1 MSTKLFNVRNY
12 DDTVEFS
19 SLLELYNKMSRH
31 LNSAA
36 IEINEDYASVILS
49 SNPNL
54 KQNSLIFGKEQD
66 DILGFASIMQLPFF
80 KDEWFVIYG
89 MEIEYLNSELPGEL
103 IEEILNLGE
112 KNTIPE
118 LYISTSGELSR
129 QFNDKLEMLGFKPIH
144 FYFTLFLDDYNRFTP
159 PDTPHGIHIRNRE
172 EIDDYK
178 SVVQVI
184 NEAFKDSFLW
194 SDVKV
199 GKWKRTHEK
208 FKENHVVGYAIA
220 YEDTKVV
227 GFCQSY
233 FNPNKELIGTI
244 NTLGVLPSYHHRGI
258 GSALFASRVEFLRD
272 KGCNRISLPV
282 DAKNE
287 RALKLYEK
295 FGFYQKKNLTERTYK
310 LI

>member
-1 MSTKLFNVRNY
+1 MSAKFFNVRNY

-19 SLLELYNKMSRH
+19 TLLELYNKMSKH
-31 LNSAA
+31 LNPAA
-36 IEINEDYASVILS
+36 IEITDEYASALLS

-54 KQNSLIFGKEQD
+54 QQNSLIFGKEQK
-66 DILGFASIMQLPFF
+66 DILGFTSIIQLPFY
-80 KDEWFVIYG
+80 KDEWFAIYG
-89 MEIEYLNSELPGEL
+89 IELEYLNSELPGEL
-103 IEEILNLGE
+103 IEAVFNFGKKIN
-112 KNTIPE
+112 IPE
-118 LYISTSGELSR
+118 LYIQTSGDLSKP
-129 QFNDKLEMLGFKPIH
+129 FDDKLGNLGFKPIH
-144 FYFTLFLDDYNRFTP
+144 YYFSMILDDYNLYIP
-159 PDTPHGIHIRNRE
+159 PDTPQGIYIRNRG

-184 NEAFKDSFLW
+184 NEAFKGSFLW
-194 SDVKV
+194 SEVKA
-199 GKWKRTHEK
+199 GKYKRMHEK

-233 FNPNKELIGTI
+233 FNTSNNQVGII

-272 KGCNRISLPV
+272 KGCKTINLPV
-282 DAKNE
+282 DAKNKK
-287 RALKLYEK
+287 ALKLYEK
-295 FGFYQKKNLTERTYK
+295 FGFYQKKNLTEKTYR